1 MKYTAKFKFQ
11 VVKFAKE
18 TNNCTASW
26 EFCVNKKLV
35 RDWRKQIEKLK
46 CMPKNKCSNQG
57 KKCQWPE
64 LEDKLIVWIKE
75 QRQSGYIVT
84 HNMICFKALAM
95 TNELNITGFQASNN
109 WCTRFLACNNLAL
122 RQKTKIA
129 QRLPID
135 LEEKIVDFHRF
146 VLNSRKKGNY
156 ELVNIGNMDEMPV
169 WFDMP
174 SARTVATRGE
184 KTVTISTTGH
194 EKSCFTVVLS
204 CLADGTKL
212 KPMVIFK

>member
-1 MKYTAKFKFQ
+1 M
-11 VVKFAKE
+11 
-18 TNNCTASW
+18 
-26 EFCVNKKLV
+26 
-35 RDWRKQIEKLK
+35 
-46 CMPKNKCSNQG
+46 
-57 KKCQWPE
+57 
-64 LEDKLIVWIKE
+64 WIKE

-84 HNMICFKALAM
+84 RNMICFKTLAM

-156 ELVNIGNMDEMPV
+156 ELVNIGNMDEMP
-169 WFDMP
+169 

>member
-1 MKYTAKFKFQ
+1 MN
-11 VVKFAKE
+11 E
-18 TNNCTASW
+18 N
-26 EFCVNKKLV
+26 LV

-46 CMPKNKCSNQG
+46 CMSKNKCSNQG

-64 LEDKLIVWIKE
+64 LEDKLIVWIEE
-75 QRQSGYIVT
+75 QRQSGYIMT
-84 HNMICFKALAM
+84 RNMIRFKALAM
-95 TNELNITGFQASNN
+95 TDELNITGFQASNN
-109 WCTRFLACNNLAL
+109 WCTRFLARNNLAL

-129 QRLPID
+129 QKLPID
-135 LEEKIVDFHRF
+135 LEEKIVDFHHF
-146 VLNSRKKGNY
+146 VLNKGNY
-156 ELVNIGNMDEMPV
+156 ELVNIGNTGEMPV

-184 KTVTISTTGH
+184 KTVTTSTTGH

-212 KPMVIFK
+212 KRMVIFK

>member
-1 MKYTAKFKFQ
+1 MN
-11 VVKFAKE
+11 E
-18 TNNCTASW
+18 
-26 EFCVNKKLV
+26 KLV

-64 LEDKLIVWIKE
+64 LEDKLIVWIEE
-75 QRQSGYIVT
+75 QRQSGYIMT
-84 HNMICFKALAM
+84 RNMIRFKALVM
-95 TNELNITGFQASNN
+95 TDELNITGFQASNN
-109 WCTRFLACNNLAL
+109 WCIRFLARNNLAL

-129 QRLPID
+129 QKLPID
-135 LEEKIVDFHRF
+135 LEEKIVDFHHF
-146 VLNSRKKGNY
+146 VLNKGNY
-156 ELVNIGNMDEMPV
+156 ELVNIGNTDEMPV
-169 WFDMP
+169 WFNMP
-174 SARTVATRGE
+174 SVRTVATRGE

>member
-26 EFCVNKKLV
+26 EFCVNEKLV

-57 KKCQWPE
+57 KKYQWPE
-64 LEDKLIVWIKE
+64 LEDKLIVWIEE
-75 QRQSGYIVT
+75 QRQSGYIMT
-84 HNMICFKALAM
+84 RNMIRFKALVM
-95 TNELNITGFQASNN
+95 TDELNITGFQASNN
-109 WCTRFLACNNLAL
+109 WCTRFLARNNLAL
-122 RQKTKIA
+122 RPKTKIA
-129 QRLPID
+129 QKLPID
-135 LEEKIVDFHRF
+135 LEEKIVDFHHF
-146 VLNSRKKGNY
+146 VLNKGNY
-156 ELVNIGNMDEMPV
+156 ELVNIGNTDEMPV
-169 WFDMP
+169 WFNMP
-174 SARTVATRGE
+174 SVRTVATRGE

>member
-1 MKYTAKFKFQ
+1 
-11 VVKFAKE
+11 
-18 TNNCTASW
+18 
-26 EFCVNKKLV
+26 
-35 RDWRKQIEKLK
+35 
-46 CMPKNKCSNQG
+46 MPKNKCSNQG
-57 KKCQWPE
+57 KKCQCPE
-64 LEDKLIVWIKE
+64 LEDKLIVWIEE
-75 QRQSGYIVT
+75 QRQSGYIMT
-84 HNMICFKALAM
+84 RNMIRFKALAM
-95 TNELNITGFQASNN
+95 TDELNITGFQASNN
-109 WCTRFLACNNLAL
+109 WCTRFLARNNLAL

-129 QRLPID
+129 QKLPID

-156 ELVNIGNMDEMPV
+156 KLVNIGNMDEMPV

-204 CLADGTKL
+204 CLADGTKFSSERPNR
-212 KPMVIFK
+212 KRSFHQA